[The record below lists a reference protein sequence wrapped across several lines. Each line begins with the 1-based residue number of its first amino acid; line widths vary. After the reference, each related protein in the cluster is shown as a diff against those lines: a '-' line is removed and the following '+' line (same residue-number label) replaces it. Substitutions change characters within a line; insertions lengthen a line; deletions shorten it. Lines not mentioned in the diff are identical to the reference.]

1 MQSIR
6 VYIHSICKAP
16 ARGLLFV
23 VCCLLLA
30 CAAPLR
36 GQNADP
42 LLNQYWAMP
51 TLYNAAATGNADYIR
66 IRGAARLQW
75 IGIDGAPKSFAAAA
89 DMPVKVGKKRIGIGV
104 TALQEGIGLF
114 NDLSLGLQ
122 LSYKQKLGKGTLSI
136 GVQGGY
142 FNTKFKGSEVVLP
155 DGDDY
160 HEGSDEAIPTQDLSG
175 NAIDLSAGLW
185 YTHPLFYVGV
195 SGMHLLDPKVK
206 MSLEGSESTET
217 QEYEVPLSRT
227 LYLTAGSNIPIK
239 NTLFELQPSLIVAT
253 DLTDFTGL
261 VDLRA
266 RYHKFLSLGIGY
278 RYKAGLAISLGA
290 EIKNFY
296 LGYTYEYPLSS
307 IAKASSGS
315 HEIVAGYQLKLDF
328 SAKNKNRHRSI
339 RLM

>member
-1 MQSIR
+1 MR
-6 VYIHSICKAP
+6 RAFRYILI
-16 ARGLLFV
+16 LLCVAIGV
-23 VCCLLLA
+23 VPMRA
-30 CAAPLR
+30 
-36 GQNADP
+36 QNSDP
-42 LLNQYWAMP
+42 LLAHYWAVP
-51 TLYNAAATGNADYIR
+51 TLYNAAATGNTDYIR

-75 IGIDGAPKSFAAAA
+75 LGIKHAPKSFAGAA
-89 DMPVKVGKKRIGIGV
+89 DMPIKIGKKRIGVGV

-114 NDLSLGLQ
+114 SNLNLGAQ
-122 LSYKQKLGKGTLSI
+122 LSYKQKIGKGTLSI
-136 GVQGGY
+136 GVQCGY
-142 FNTKFKGSEVVLP
+142 FNTKFKGSEVELP

-175 NAIDLSAGLW
+175 STIDLSAGLW
-185 YTHPLFYVGV
+185 YTHPLFYVGL

-253 DLTDFTGL
+253 DLSEFTGI
-261 VDLRA
+261 VDMRA
-266 RYHKFLSLGIGY
+266 RYNKFLSFGLGY
-278 RYKAGLAISLGA
+278 RYKAGISVSLGA

-296 LGYTYEYPLSS
+296 LGYSYEYPLTA

-315 HEIVAGYQLKLDF
+315 HELVVGYQLKLDF
-328 SAKNKNRHRSI
+328 SDKNKNRHRSI

>member
-1 MQSIR
+1 MR
-6 VYIHSICKAP
+6 AAFRYILI
-16 ARGLLFV
+16 LLCAV
-23 VCCLLLA
+23 VGVVPMRA
-30 CAAPLR
+30 
-36 GQNADP
+36 QNSDP
-42 LLNQYWAMP
+42 LLAHYWAVP
-51 TLYNAAATGNADYIR
+51 TLYNAAATGNTDYIR

-75 IGIDGAPKSFAAAA
+75 LGIKHAPKSFAGAA
-89 DMPVKVGKKRIGIGV
+89 DMPIKIGKKRIGVGV

-114 NDLSLGLQ
+114 SNLNLGAQ
-122 LSYKQKLGKGTLSI
+122 LSYKQKIGKGTLSV

-142 FNTKFKGSEVVLP
+142 FNTKFKGSEVELP

-175 NAIDLSAGLW
+175 STIDLSAGLW
-185 YTHPLFYVGV
+185 YTHPLFYVGL

-253 DLTDFTGL
+253 DLSEFTGI
-261 VDLRA
+261 VDMRA
-266 RYHKFLSLGIGY
+266 RYNKFLSFGLGY
-278 RYKAGLAISLGA
+278 RYKAGISVSLGA

-296 LGYTYEYPLSS
+296 LGYSYEYPLTA

-315 HEIVAGYQLKLDF
+315 HELVVGYQLKLDF
-328 SAKNKNRHRSI
+328 SDKNKNRHRSI